1 MEGVKQVEVAFD
13 KLEGGDSA
21 ALTKALD
28 RTIADLSAL
37 IRMTQTNL
45 NKSDR
50 TRIMCT
56 M

>member
-1 MEGVKQVEVAFD
+1 MEYVKQVETAFD
-13 KLEGGDSA
+13 KLEGGDSE

-28 RTIADLSAL
+28 RTVGDLSAL

-50 TRIMCT
+50 TRVMCT